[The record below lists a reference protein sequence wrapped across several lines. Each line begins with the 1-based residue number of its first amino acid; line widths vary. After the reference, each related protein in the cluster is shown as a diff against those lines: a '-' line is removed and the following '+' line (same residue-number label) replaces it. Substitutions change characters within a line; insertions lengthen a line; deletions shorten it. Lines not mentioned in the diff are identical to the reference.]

1 MILKRQTGISL
12 LEVMIAMVVL
22 AIGVLGLAPL
32 VTVAIY
38 GNTYSND
45 LTVANSL
52 AEKEMER
59 LVNMNT
65 YGSLPFV
72 TVTDSV
78 GGTYKV
84 VRTVDDNA
92 TNTAVPIGVYRLTV
106 ALTWSDQKAIQ
117 RYANLTT
124 YKPIS

>member
-1 MILKRQTGISL
+1 MILHKQTGFSL

-52 AEKEMER
+52 AEEEMER

-65 YGSLPFV
+65 YGSLPFI

-78 GGTYKV
+78 GGTFKV
-84 VRTVDDNA
+84 VRTVEDNSS
-92 TNTAVPIGVYRLTV
+92 NGGVPIGVYRLNV
-106 ALTWSDQKAIQ
+106 ALSWTDHKSIQ
-117 RYANLTT
+117 RFANLTT
-124 YKPIS
+124 YKPKS